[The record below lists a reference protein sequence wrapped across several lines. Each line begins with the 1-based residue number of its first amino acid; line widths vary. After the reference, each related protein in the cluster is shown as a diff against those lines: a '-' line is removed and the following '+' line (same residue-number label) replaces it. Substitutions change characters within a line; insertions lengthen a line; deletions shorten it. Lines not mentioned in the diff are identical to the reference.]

1 MQSVTVI
8 RAENAPAPVGPYSH
22 ALACGGLLFLSG
34 QTGLVPATGELA
46 GDLAAQTRQVFANIG
61 AVLAAAGATLEDVLA
76 VDVFLTDLGRFAEFN
91 TIYAEYFSSHKPA
104 RTTVGVASLPKGG
117 EVEIKCLARAPR
129 G

>member
-1 MQSVTVI
+1 MHPITVI
-8 RAENAPAPVGPYSH
+8 RADDAPAPVGPYSH
-22 ALACGGLLFLSG
+22 ALVCGGLLFLSG

-46 GDLAAQTRQVFANIG
+46 GDLAAQTRQIFANIT

-76 VDVFLTDLGRFAEFN
+76 VDVFLTDMGRFAEFN
-91 TIYAEYFSSHKPA
+91 AIYAEHFSAHKPA
-104 RTTVGVASLPKGG
+104 RTTVGIAALPKGG